1 LKASHPDPGWLAK
14 GLIEEIH
21 MHPEVKRRRRIPWYV
36 LPFWWIWQLL
46 ALIVGMTGRLVAIL
60 LGLVLM
66 IAGVLVSVTIVG
78 LIVGIP
84 LILFGVLLI
93 IRGLF

>member
-1 LKASHPDPGWLAK
+1 
-14 GLIEEIH
+14 
-21 MHPEVKRRRRIPWYV
+21 MHSEVKRRRRIPWYL
-36 LPFWWIWQLL
+36 LPFWWIWELL
-46 ALIVGMTGRLVAIL
+46 ALIVGMTGRLVAII

-78 LIVGIP
+78 LIIGIP

>member
-1 LKASHPDPGWLAK
+1 MEDLMSHDKKW
-14 GLIEEIH
+14 
-21 MHPEVKRRRRIPWYV
+21 RRRIPWYI

-46 ALIVGMTGRLVAIL
+46 ALIVGMTGRLVAII
-60 LGLVLM
+60 LGLLFM
-66 IAGVLVSVTIVG
+66 IAGVIVSVTIVG
-78 LIVGIP
+78 LVVGIP

>member
-1 LKASHPDPGWLAK
+1 MTNDRK
-14 GLIEEIH
+14 
-21 MHPEVKRRRRIPWYV
+21 KRHIPWYL

-46 ALIVGMTGRLVAIL
+46 ALIVGMTGRLVAVL

-66 IAGVLVSVTIVG
+66 IAGVLVSVTVVG
-78 LIVGIP
+78 LIIGIP
-84 LILFGVLLI
+84 LIFVGVLLV

>member
-1 LKASHPDPGWLAK
+1 MSFDKK
-14 GLIEEIH
+14 
-21 MHPEVKRRRRIPWYV
+21 MRKRIPWYV

-60 LGLVLM
+60 LGLLLM
-66 IAGVLVSVTIVG
+66 IAGVLVSVTIIG
-78 LIVGIP
+78 LVVGIP